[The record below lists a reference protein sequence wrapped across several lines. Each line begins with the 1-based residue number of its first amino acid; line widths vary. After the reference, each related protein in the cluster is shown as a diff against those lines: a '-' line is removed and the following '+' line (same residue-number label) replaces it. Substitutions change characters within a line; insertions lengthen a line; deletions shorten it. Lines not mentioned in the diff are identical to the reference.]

1 MHPKPTWLPL
11 SGLASLLGI
20 VSVMVSSPVQAS
32 EPDLNFSLEPQPSV
46 SPSDS
51 QPDSATE
58 VGKGNTAI
66 AIPPTTPSSV
76 PRPTPSLSNSL
87 ASGDTATPPVA
98 TPQPLP
104 APMPSGSTVAPSQ
117 PNPDQTPPG
126 VSLNFEPLDRGVATT
141 PSPSASRPTPPLPAV
156 PDRLTEV
163 QPVAPDP
170 SPSPASGQGLR
181 FGSESAAAAGVASLP
196 AEWWSKGSDS
206 PLAVAIGAAEG
217 TRQPDG
223 SKNPAY
229 YWHVDPGNG
238 ADNFGTFSYQHLPPQ
253 AKAEVQAARNTAE
266 KRQIAAQQKLPE
278 LADQRQLEKLRR
290 FYEQLR
296 QQAIAKGITLSHEE
310 LINGLD
316 LANQSEAAA
325 LSSWG
330 FIDRLAQMRQL
341 ITDPEEQLKEART
354 WSYWCPEKNRWDAP
368 GLGNN
373 YDDIRQ
379 DQERRQ
385 SEIRRALS
393 RQTPEILIAQAP
405 NANQI
410 EAQADRIIRW

>member
-1 MHPKPTWLPL
+1 
-11 SGLASLLGI
+11 
-20 VSVMVSSPVQAS
+20 MVGSPVQAN
-32 EPDLNFSLEPQPSV
+32 EPDLNFSLEPQPSA
-46 SPSDS
+46 SPSDI
-51 QPDSATE
+51 QPDASRDIRT
-58 VGKGNTAI
+58 GSDAI
-66 AIPPTTPSSV
+66 ASATPSSV
-76 PRPTPSLSNSL
+76 PHPMPGPSSPSDP
-87 ASGDTATPPVA
+87 APSPIATA
-98 TPQPLP
+98 QPLP
-104 APMPSGSTVAPSQ
+104 APTGTRPSPVPGPTAPA
-117 PNPDQTPPG
+117 
-126 VSLNFEPLDRGVATT
+126 VSLNFEPLDQPTAALPT
-141 PSPSASRPTPPLPAV
+141 PTASRPNQPSPPTR
-156 PDRLTEV
+156 DRLADV
-163 QPVAPDP
+163 QPSAPQTA
-170 SPSPASGQGLR
+170 PSPASGQGLR
-181 FGSESAAAAGVASLP
+181 FGSESEQAGSAVGVASLP
-196 AEWWSKGSDS
+196 TDWWNKGSDS

-229 YWHVDPGNG
+229 YWHTDPGNG
-238 ADNFGTFSYQHLPPQ
+238 ADNFGTFSYQHLPSQ
-253 AKAEVQAARNTAE
+253 DKAAVQSARSTAE

-278 LADQRQLEKLRR
+278 LADQRQLDKLRR
-290 FYEQLR
+290 FYDQLR
-296 QQAIAKGITLSHEE
+296 QQAIAKGITLSPEE

-385 SEIRRALS
+385 GEIRRALT
-393 RQTPEILIAQAP
+393 RQTPDILIAQAP
-405 NANQI
+405 LTRQM